1 MQVRD
6 AAETSRTP
14 VHVILNPT
22 AGGGAAARARRELE
36 QELARRGVAFV
47 VRQTE
52 RRGHAVELARAAVRD
67 GARAV
72 IAAGGDGTIHEVA
85 NGLLRA
91 AEEGAPMPALGVLPI
106 GTGNDF
112 AKLVD
117 RATSRDVAYGA
128 VAGGRVRHVDAGLV
142 SWDGGSEFFVNA
154 MGTGIDVEVV
164 RQIERY
170 PRLRGTVGY
179 LLGLL
184 RAVIGFRPVPLRIR
198 ADDIVIEENAMIC
211 AVGNSTCLG
220 GGFHLFPD
228 ARPDDGL
235 LDLCL
240 IGEMDLRQVPRA
252 IVRIL
257 RGTHGSLPMV
267 KLMKVRSVEIEAVH
281 GGPLYFQLDG
291 ELRSATHARIEV
303 REHAIPVLF
312 RPDGEDA

>member
-1 MQVRD
+1 M
-6 AAETSRTP
+6 
-14 VHVILNPT
+14 ILNPT

-36 QELARRGVAFV
+36 RELARRGVDFS

-52 RRGHAVELARAAVRD
+52 RRGHAVELARESALD
-67 GARAV
+67 GASAV

-85 NGLLRA
+85 NGLLKA
-91 AEEGAPMPALGVLPI
+91 AEEGVPMPAMGVLPI

-117 RATSRDVAYGA
+117 RSTSRDVAYGA
-128 VAGGRVRHVDAGLV
+128 VAGGRIRRVDAGLV
-142 SWDGGSEFFVNA
+142 SWDGESEFFVNA

-170 PRLRGTVGY
+170 PRLRGTIGY

-184 RAVIGFRPVPLRIR
+184 RAVIGFRPVPLRVR
-198 ADDIVIEENAMIC
+198 ADDLVIEEKVMIC
-211 AVGNSTCLG
+211 AVGNSPCLG
-220 GGFHLFPD
+220 GGFHLFPG

-240 IGEMDLRQVPRA
+240 IGEVKLREVPQA
-252 IVRIL
+252 IARIL
-257 RGTHGSLPMV
+257 RGTHASLPMV

-281 GGPLYFQLDG
+281 GDPLYFQLDG
-291 ELRSATHARIEV
+291 ELRFGSRLKIEARQHAL
-303 REHAIPVLF
+303 PVLV
-312 RPDGEDA
+312 RLDEEGE